1 MSLRAFIRNV
11 LWVIGVHVRDCLP
24 QRAALRVSTQTIPSR
39 QVAAHAKLVM
49 SVQMATD
56 QCHVLPA
63 TSANMDKQ
71 TAQPVI

>member
-1 MSLRAFIRNV
+1 MSPHAFIRNV
-11 LWVIGVHVRDCLP
+11 LWVIGVHVRECLP

-39 QVAAHAKLVM
+39 QVAAHAKLAM
-49 SVQMATD
+49 SVQMVID
-56 QCHVLPA
+56 RCHALLA

>member
-1 MSLRAFIRNV
+1 MSPHAFIRNV
-11 LWVIGVHVRDCLP
+11 LWVIGVHVRECLP

-49 SVQMATD
+49 SVQMAID
-56 QCHVLPA
+56 RCHVLPA

-71 TAQPVI
+71 TVLPVI